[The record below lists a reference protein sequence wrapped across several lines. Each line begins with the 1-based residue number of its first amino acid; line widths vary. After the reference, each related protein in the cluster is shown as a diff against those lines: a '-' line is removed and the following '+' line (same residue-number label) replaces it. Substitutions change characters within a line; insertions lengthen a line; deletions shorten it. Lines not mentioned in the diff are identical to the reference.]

1 MKNFLL
7 ICSRKCAPLFVGTG
21 ISNSKF
27 VYGLLKII
35 KRIIKP
41 KIIEI
46 ENCKI
51 LLDKNDT
58 YGFTF
63 SSNFD
68 TKEIEIIKKIIK
80 KGDVVVDVGANI
92 GIYSCILAKLVCPN
106 GHVYSF

>member
-46 ENCKI
+46 ENCNI

-68 TKEIEIIKKIIK
+68 T
-80 KGDVVVDVGANI
+80 
-92 GIYSCILAKLVCPN
+92 
-106 GHVYSF
+106 